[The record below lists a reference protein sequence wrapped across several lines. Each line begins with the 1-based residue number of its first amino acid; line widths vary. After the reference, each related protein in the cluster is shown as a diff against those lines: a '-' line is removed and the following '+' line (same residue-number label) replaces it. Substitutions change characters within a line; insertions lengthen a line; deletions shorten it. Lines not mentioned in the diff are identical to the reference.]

1 MLLATG
7 QVIPARIPKS
17 SLTFKERHHEC
28 FSLHNKTAL
37 ITGAASG
44 LGLAMAKCM
53 IVSGAKVIIA
63 DLNGELAQATAG
75 TLGSQASWIQMDV
88 GDTAAAQEKVDALI
102 SEHGAIDILVN
113 NAGNHCKKPIEEMS
127 VSDFES
133 VLDVHVVGAFAL
145 TKALVPH
152 MKQRGQGCVL
162 FTASMTSFL
171 GQPLVTGY
179 SAAKS
184 AYLGMIRGM
193 TTELAVHGI
202 RVNGIAPGW
211 IDTPMLRKAIEGD
224 DERRNKILGR
234 TPMKKFGKPED
245 IGWAAVYLASDAAA
259 FVSGQV
265 LVVDGGALIGF

>member
-1 MLLATG
+1 MLF
-7 QVIPARIPKS
+7 RS
-17 SLTFKERHHEC
+17 H
-28 FSLHNKTAL
+28 
-37 ITGAASG
+37 
-44 LGLAMAKCM
+44 
-53 IVSGAKVIIA
+53 
-63 DLNGELAQATAG
+63 
-75 TLGSQASWIQMDV
+75 IQMRGTGV
-88 GDTAAAQEKVDALI
+88 SVTRSGDNI
-102 SEHGAIDILVN
+102 ILNMPN
-113 NAGNHCKKPIEEMS
+113 NVTFDSSSATLKPIEEMS

-152 MKQRGQGCVL
+152 MKQRGKGCVL

-265 LVVDGGALIGF
+265 PASPYYQGGARLGFRHRRQWWWAGRCCCRIMDDFLVMEL